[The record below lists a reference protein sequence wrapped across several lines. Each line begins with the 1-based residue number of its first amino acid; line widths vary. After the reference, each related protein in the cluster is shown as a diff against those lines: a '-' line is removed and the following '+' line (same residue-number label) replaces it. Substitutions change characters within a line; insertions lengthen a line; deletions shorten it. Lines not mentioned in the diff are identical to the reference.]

1 MAYLDFQ
8 NLHLTRLHEF
18 TSHMNHQVEALCF
31 LASNNLHHYL
41 HSFRNLRHYYK
52 KTTTT
57 TTTTKIKKTNLSKTY
72 L

>member
-1 MAYLDFQ
+1 M
-8 NLHLTRLHEF
+8 NLHLHQG
-18 TSHMNHQVEALCF
+18 HMNHQVEALCF

-57 TTTTKIKKTNLSKTY
+57 TKKKNQKNKLI
-72 L
+72 

>member
-1 MAYLDFQ
+1 M
-8 NLHLTRLHEF
+8 NLHLHQG
-18 TSHMNHQVEALCF
+18 HMNHQVEALCF

-57 TTTTKIKKTNLSKTY
+57 TTKKKKIKKTNLSKTY